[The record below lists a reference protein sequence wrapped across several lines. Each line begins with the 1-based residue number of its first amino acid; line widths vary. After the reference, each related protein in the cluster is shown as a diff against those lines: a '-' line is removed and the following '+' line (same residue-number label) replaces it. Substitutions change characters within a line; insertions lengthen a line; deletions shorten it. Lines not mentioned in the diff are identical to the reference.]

1 MGGRPRGPR
10 GGRRRLGDRM
20 PGSCRRLPPPRRAA
34 SRGAGPESSTPFSQ
48 VPPRSAHCP
57 HSRSASPQPSS
68 PQLPAGASA
77 RPPPARP
84 LIVQRLRRRPLP
96 QPFGAPRLPPHLPG
110 SLQPRTEAAR
120 FLFDP
125 STVPGEAQSRH
136 SRVSASQGCELRA
149 LRLRQPE
156 SGVSRKTGSSGPDF
170 FRPLNGRCWEP
181 RRSSLR

>member
-48 VPPRSAHCP
+48 VPPRSDHCP
-57 HSRSASPQPSS
+57 HRRSASPQPSS

-96 QPFGAPRLPPHLPG
+96 QPFGAPRLTLTSPGVSSPEPRQPGSDLTLARSPGRRRAGTLGSLQVRGVNFGLSGSGNQNPG
-110 SLQPRTEAAR
+110 SLGK
-120 FLFDP
+120 
-125 STVPGEAQSRH
+125 PGAVVQISF
-136 SRVSASQGCELRA
+136 VL
-149 LRLRQPE
+149 
-156 SGVSRKTGSSGPDF
+156 
-170 FRPLNGRCWEP
+170 
-181 RRSSLR
+181 